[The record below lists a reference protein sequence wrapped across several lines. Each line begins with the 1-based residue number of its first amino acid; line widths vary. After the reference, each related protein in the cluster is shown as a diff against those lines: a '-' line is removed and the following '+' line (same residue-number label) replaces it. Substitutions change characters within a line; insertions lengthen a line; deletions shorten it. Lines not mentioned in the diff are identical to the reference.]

1 MDKALRANIRE
12 LIKSKR
18 GFEFENVISELN
30 LIQYGSDGFQP
41 TRERRDDGAEG
52 LILSS
57 KTIIAAYGPDAFN
70 EKKFTTKVNDD
81 FDDFLNKWAPEN
93 PNWIMHYNNSLAPAQ
108 LKITTQLKQIAKNQ
122 SIEVE
127 HISIKGI
134 DQIMHMIDQ
143 EFTSVQQRAVAKHL
157 GVPRELIVF
166 DHVRNIIEDLIQGVN
181 IDNEVI
187 NYKVEIDIEE
197 KIKLNYTEDDID
209 LALEEYANLNENGT
223 LKNIWSILSTFQTE
237 EINSLKLRIK
247 RKFNNE
253 KGNFKDKLEAITDR
267 FLLKYANENDDHF
280 RYYISSLL
288 VYCFEQCMIGEKT
301 KIESK

>member
-1 MDKALRANIRE
+1 MDKALKAHIRE

-30 LIQYGSDGFQP
+30 LIQHGSDGFQP

-52 LILSS
+52 LIISS

-70 EKKFTTKVNDD
+70 EKKFNQKVNDD

-93 PNWIMHYNNSLAPAQ
+93 PNWVMYYNNSLAPAQ
-108 LKITTQLKQIAKNQ
+108 LKMTTLLEQVAKSKSITVA
-122 SIEVE
+122 

-134 DQIMHMIDQ
+134 DQIIHMIDQ

-157 GVPRELIVF
+157 GVPRELIIF
-166 DHVRNIIEDLIQGVN
+166 DHVRNIIEDLVQGIN

-187 NYKVEIDIEE
+187 NYKVEINIEE

-209 LALEEYANLNENGT
+209 LALEEYTNLNEDGT
-223 LKNIWSILSTFQTE
+223 LKNIWSIISTFQTE
-237 EINSLKLRIK
+237 EINSLKLKIK
-247 RKFNNE
+247 REFNNE
-253 KGNFKDKLEAITDR
+253 KGNFKEKLDAISDR
-267 FLLKYANENDDHF
+267 FLLKYANEDDDLF

-288 VYCFEQCMIGEKT
+288 VYCFEQCMIGKKT
-301 KIESK
+301 KIGSK